1 MNTEILSS
9 YKKKRIIIFKNNK
22 KNNKVLDIDNFM
34 LYEVLVGMAS
44 NTLRK
49 SFDRTICNIEFIDL
63 IRYVNMK
70 ELRIIVK
77 IFLKAHQYLCEL

>member
-1 MNTEILSS
+1 LNTDILSS

-44 NTLRK
+44 NTLIK

-63 IRYVNMK
+63 IRYINMK

>member
-1 MNTEILSS
+1 M
-9 YKKKRIIIFKNNK
+9 FQNNK
-22 KNNKVLDIDNFM
+22 KNNKVVGIDNFM
-34 LYEVLVGMAS
+34 LYEVLIVMAC
-44 NTLRK
+44 NTLIK

-63 IRYVNMK
+63 IRYVNIK

>member
-1 MNTEILSS
+1 M
-9 YKKKRIIIFKNNK
+9 FQNNK
-22 KNNKVLDIDNFM
+22 KNNKVVGIDNFM
-34 LYEVLVGMAS
+34 LYEVLIVMAC
-44 NTLRK
+44 NTLIK

-63 IRYVNMK
+63 IRYRNIK

>member
-1 MNTEILSS
+1 MNTDILSS

-44 NTLRK
+44 NTLIK

-63 IRYVNMK
+63 IRYINMK
-70 ELRIIVK
+70 EWRIIVK

>member
-1 MNTEILSS
+1 MNTDILSS
-9 YKKKRIIIFKNNK
+9 YKKKRIIIFKNYK
-22 KNNKVLDIDNFM
+22 KNNKVVDIDNFM
-34 LYEVLVGMAS
+34 LYEVLVGIAS
-44 NTLRK
+44 NTLIK

-63 IRYVNMK
+63 IRYVNIK